1 MLMILLDGAVL
12 RLSLIKCVIFTY
24 SRLILKNNDRT
35 SGRFIFGGEGGI
47 RTPAPVA
54 RPKALA
60 KPPLR
65 PLGYFSLPAKE

>member
-1 MLMILLDGAVL
+1 MRL
-12 RLSLIKCVIFTY
+12 RA
-24 SRLILKNNDRT
+24 
-35 SGRFIFGGEGGI
+35 FGGEGGI

-65 PLGYFSLPAKE
+65 PLGYFSIRLAKSILT

>member
-1 MLMILLDGAVL
+1 MAVSRFFDVPQVRKPFILLGFAKPFD
-12 RLSLIKCVIFTY
+12 
-24 SRLILKNNDRT
+24 N
-35 SGRFIFGGEGGI
+35 FGGEGGI